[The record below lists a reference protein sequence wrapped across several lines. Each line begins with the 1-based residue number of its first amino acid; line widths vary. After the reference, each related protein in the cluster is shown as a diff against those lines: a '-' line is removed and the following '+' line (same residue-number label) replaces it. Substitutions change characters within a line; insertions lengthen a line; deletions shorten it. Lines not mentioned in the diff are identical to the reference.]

1 MDIGALINTL
11 IDALLFLPTWVVEKW
26 GVFGFFLMPIILAL
40 ELLPVVL
47 PVWLLLRKG
56 APEKTDWTYT
66 DEDNI
71 YTDPTCSGVPGDIYT
86 DPAYSGV
93 PGNIYTDPACSE
105 VPGNIHC
112 ND

>member
-56 APEKTDWTYT
+56 APEKTDWTYYEEYEELPSENAAFT
-66 DEDNI
+66 DEYNDMIVN
-71 YTDPTCSGVPGDIYT
+71 PE
-86 DPAYSGV
+86 YSWF
-93 PGNIYTDPACSE
+93 I
-105 VPGNIHC
+105 GNIHYH